1 MTLIAF
7 LQESIGKVHF
17 VYFENS
23 LLLKFE
29 KLIIITIIY
38 LGKANDAL
46 ILLNPDSI
54 LLVHL
59 AN

>member
-38 LGKANDAL
+38 LVKANDAL
-46 ILLNPDSI
+46 ILQIASC
-54 LLVHL
+54 
-59 AN
+59 